1 MKKHPLIGVF
11 FFVFKL
17 TTLRYLLNQKI
28 MVEQIKKIDGNAI
41 AFEVIDSFTVTDV
54 ELAQKLIEQ
63 KISQGHSV
71 IHLLIKIDQLKITH
85 IGLKAALKDLLYV
98 LKHIKQF
105 GNLAIVANSNTLKTL
120 VKMDN
125 LFYNKINKGFEERY
139 FDVSEIEE
147 AYTFISN

>member
-1 MKKHPLIGVF
+1 MI
-11 FFVFKL
+11 
-17 TTLRYLLNQKI
+17 
-28 MVEQIKKIDGNAI
+28 EQIKKIDGNAI

-54 ELAQKLIEQ
+54 ELAKKLIEQ